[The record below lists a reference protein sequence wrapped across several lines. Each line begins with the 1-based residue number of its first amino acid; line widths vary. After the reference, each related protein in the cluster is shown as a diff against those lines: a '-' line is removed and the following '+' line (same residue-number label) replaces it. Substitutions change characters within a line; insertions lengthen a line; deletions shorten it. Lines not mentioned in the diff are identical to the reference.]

1 MTAPTATKQ
10 LDTSALIQDGNAAEA
25 GFEWK
30 SGEVQYRPNPK
41 ESTKVSLGNAPHVRV
56 TNVEKFEAYFPG
68 VILQAL
74 DGTSVLV
81 ACQAVTRRML
91 KAVRAGA
98 PKPTDESLRIAVI
111 NALRGI
117 KNRGGVVIQIRAF
130 GKVFKSNE
138 EYMTFGREFLGGKG
152 LDEATIEE
160 ILTGAAETVEVEEQ
174 A

>member
-1 MTAPTATKQ
+1 MEATAKK
-10 LDTSALIQDGNAAEA
+10 LDTAALIRDENAAEA

-41 ESTKVSLGNAPHVRV
+41 ESTKVSLGNAPYVRC
-56 TNVEKFEAYFPG
+56 TDVEKFEAYFPG

-74 DGTSVLV
+74 DGTSILV

-98 PKPTDESLRIAVI
+98 PKPTDEQLRIAVI

-117 KNRGGVVIQIRAF
+117 KNRGGVVFQIRAF
-130 GKVFKSNE
+130 GKTFKTE
-138 EYMTFGREFLGGKG
+138 AEYMEFGTAFLSGKG
-152 LDEATIEE
+152 LDEDTIRE
-160 ILTGAAETVEVEEQ
+160 ILTGAAEQVEVTE
-174 A
+174 

>member
-1 MTAPTATKQ
+1 MTAPTKQ

-30 SGEVQYRPNPK
+30 SGEVQYRPDPK
-41 ESTKVSLGNAPHVRV
+41 QSTKVSLGQAPHVRV
-56 TNVEKFEAYFPG
+56 TDVGKFEAYFPG
-68 VILQAL
+68 VILNAL

-98 PKPTDESLRIAVI
+98 PKPTWEQLRIAVI

-117 KNRGGVVIQIRAF
+117 KNRGGVIVQIRAF
-130 GKVFKSNE
+130 GKVFKSMD
-138 EYMTFGREFLGGKG
+138 EYMTFGREFLSGKG
-152 LDEATIEE
+152 LDEATVEE
-160 ILTGAAETVEVEEQ
+160 ILTGAAETEEVEQ
-174 A
+174 Q

>member
-1 MTAPTATKQ
+1 MEATTAATPQ
-10 LDTSALIQDGNAAEA
+10 LDTAALIKDENAAEA

-41 ESTKVSLGNAPHVRV
+41 ESTKVSLGQAPYVRV

-91 KAVRAGA
+91 KAVRSGA
-98 PKPTDESLRIAVI
+98 PKPTWEQLRIAVI

-130 GKVFKSNE
+130 GKVFKSMD
-138 EYMTFGREFLGGKG
+138 EYMTFGRDFLGNKG
-152 LDEATIEE
+152 LDAQTIEE
-160 ILTGAAETVEVEEQ
+160 ILTGAAEEVEVTE
-174 A
+174 

>member
-1 MTAPTATKQ
+1 MTATPAKL

-30 SGEVQYRPNPK
+30 SGEVQYRPDPK
-41 ESTKVSLGNAPHVRV
+41 QSTKVSLGKNVPYVRV
-56 TNVEKFEAYFPG
+56 TDVGRFETYFPG

-98 PKPTDESLRIAVI
+98 PKPTDEQLRIAVI

-117 KNRGGVVIQIRAF
+117 KARGGVVIQIRAF
-130 GKVFKSNE
+130 GKVFKSMD
-138 EYMTFGREFLGGKG
+138 EYMTFGREFLSGKG
-152 LDEATIEE
+152 LDEATVEE
-160 ILTGAAETVEVEEQ
+160 ILTGAAEEVEVEEQ